1 MTASHHVDLEFDPLQ
16 ELLFDPTIRPERV
29 SPVNLRALSAFQRAL
44 LVIDGTVTKF
54 IEAYQMEPVD
64 VSRLSQRPSVLP
76 AEDTR
81 LEAGAGEPVILRE
94 VLLTGRFSRTV
105 YAYAISLLVPG
116 RLPEQ
121 LTGALDIDGTSLGR
135 VLLGQRLET
144 RREVLWFGREQLDD
158 LPEAVRHHTG
168 DDFVSRTYRII
179 AGGLPIILISEK
191 FPLGKD
197 GFPAH
202 D

>member
-1 MTASHHVDLEFDPLQ
+1 MTTSHRLDLDFDPLR
-16 ELLFDPTIRPERV
+16 ELLIDPTLRPERV
-29 SPVNLRALSAFQRAL
+29 SPVNLRALTPFQRAL

-54 IEAYQMEPVD
+54 IEAHQMEPVD
-64 VSRLSQRPSVLP
+64 VTRLSQRSSVLP
-76 AEDTR
+76 SEDSR
-81 LEAGAGEPVILRE
+81 LEAAAGESVIVRE
-94 VLLTGRFSRTV
+94 VLLTGRYSRTV

-121 LTGALDIDGTSLGR
+121 LAGEVQIDGASLGR
-135 VLLGQRLET
+135 ILLGHRLET

-158 LPEAVRHHTG
+158 LPEAVRQHTG
-168 DDFVSRTYRII
+168 DEFVSRTYRII
-179 AGGLPIILISEK
+179 AGGLPVLLISEK

-197 GFPAH
+197 SFPAH

>member
-1 MTASHHVDLEFDPLQ
+1 MTASHRLDLDFDPLQ
-16 ELLFDPTIRPERV
+16 ELLLDPTIRPERV

-76 AEDTR
+76 AEDIR
-81 LEAGAGEPVILRE
+81 LEAGAGESVIVRE

-168 DDFVSRTYRII
+168 DEFVSRTYRII

>member
-1 MTASHHVDLEFDPLQ
+1 MTASHRVELDFDPLR

-29 SPVNLRALSAFQRAL
+29 SPVNLRALSPFQRAL

-64 VSRLSQRPSVLP
+64 VTRLSQRPSVLHS
-76 AEDTR
+76 EDTR
-81 LEAGAGEPVILRE
+81 LEAATGESVIVRE
-94 VLLTGRFSRTV
+94 VLLTGRYSRTV
-105 YAYAISLLVPG
+105 YAYAISRLVPG
-116 RLPEQ
+116 RLPDE
-121 LTGALDIDGTSLGR
+121 LASELDIDGSSLGR
-135 VLLGQRLET
+135 ILLGQRLET
-144 RREVLWFGREQLDD
+144 RREVLWFGRELLDD
-158 LPEAVRHHTG
+158 LPEAVRLRTG
-168 DDFVSRTYRII
+168 DEFVSRTYRII
-179 AGGLPIILISEK
+179 AGGLPIMLISEK

>member
-1 MTASHHVDLEFDPLQ
+1 MTASHRVELDFDPLR
-16 ELLFDPTIRPERV
+16 ELLVDPTMGPERV
-29 SPVNLRALSAFQRAL
+29 SPVNLRALSPFQRAL

-64 VSRLSQRPSVLP
+64 VTRLSQRTSVLP
-76 AEDTR
+76 SEDTR
-81 LEAGAGEPVILRE
+81 LEAAAGESVIVRE
-94 VLLTGRFSRTV
+94 VVLTGRYSRTV
-105 YAYAISLLVPG
+105 YAYAISLLVPV

-121 LTGALDIDGTSLGR
+121 LTGELHVDGTSLGR
-135 VLLGQRLET
+135 ILLEHRLET
-144 RREVLWFGREQLDD
+144 RREVLWFGRELLED

-168 DDFVSRTYRII
+168 DEFVSRTYRII
-179 AGGLPIILISEK
+179 AGGLPIMLISEK